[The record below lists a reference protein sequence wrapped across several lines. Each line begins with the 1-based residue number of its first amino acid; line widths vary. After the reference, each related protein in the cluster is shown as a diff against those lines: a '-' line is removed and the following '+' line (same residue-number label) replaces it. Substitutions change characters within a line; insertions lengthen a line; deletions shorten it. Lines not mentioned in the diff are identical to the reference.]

1 MFPTVLHLRR
11 TRMYALVETLV
22 RPNLAEKSVLILIGV
37 LQQLANCF
45 RFI

>member
-11 TRMYALVETLV
+11 TRMHALVGTLV
-22 RPNLAEKSVLILIGV
+22 RPNLVEKSVLILIGV
-37 LQQLANCF
+37 LQQSANCF